1 MSIISIVFSTEFI
14 IATASYAII
23 IMLALP
29 CFDRIHRVLEHSLLQ
44 WSWDKIGMPFLRA
57 VLMLLFLL
65 LSYPVIF
72 AISDAPPVIALLDN
86 DELRVNYL
94 INLIFV
100 VTLLFPLI
108 PVLGKWEELIL
119 PAQAI
124 TASAMLF
131 SWLAADLG
139 FKNIHYW
146 PGIITVISILVI
158 AFLSHWLALAVSHF
172 LGDAIDEKFSVE
184 HAGHLLSRAL
194 VLFMQSPA
202 ILLYGSA
209 LGRQLN

>member
-29 CFDRIHRVLEHSLLQ
+29 CFDRIHRVLEHSILQ

-65 LSYPVIF
+65 LAYPVIF

-139 FKNIHYW
+139 IKNIQYW

-202 ILLYGSA
+202 ILLYSAA

>member
-29 CFDRIHRVLEHSLLQ
+29 CFDRIHRALEHSLLQ

-65 LSYPVIF
+65 LAYPVIF
-72 AISDAPPVIALLDN
+72 AISDAPAVIALLDN

-131 SWLAADLG
+131 SWVAADLG

-146 PGIITVISILVI
+146 PDIITVISILVI
-158 AFLSHWLALAVSHF
+158 AFVSHWLALAVSHY

-184 HAGHLLSRAL
+184 HTGHLLSRAL

-202 ILLYGSA
+202 ILLYSAA

>member
-29 CFDRIHRVLEHSLLQ
+29 CFDRIHRVLEHSILQ

-65 LSYPVIF
+65 LAYPVIF

-139 FKNIHYW
+139 FKNIQYW

-202 ILLYGSA
+202 ILLYSAA

>member
-29 CFDRIHRVLEHSLLQ
+29 CFDRIHRVLEHSVLQ

-65 LSYPVIF
+65 LAYPVIF
-72 AISDAPPVIALLDN
+72 AISDAPPVIALLDS
-86 DELRVNYL
+86 DELRINYL

-100 VTLLFPLI
+100 VTLMFPLI

-139 FKNIHYW
+139 IQGIHYW
-146 PGIITVISILVI
+146 PDIITVVSILVL
-158 AFLSHWLALAVSHF
+158 AFLSHWLALAVSHD
-172 LGDAIDEKFSVE
+172 LGDAIDEKLSVE
-184 HAGHLLSRAL
+184 HSGHLLSRAR

-202 ILLYGSA
+202 ILLYSSA
-209 LGRQLN
+209 LGRQLS

>member
-124 TASAMLF
+124 TASAML
-131 SWLAADLG
+131 
-139 FKNIHYW
+139 
-146 PGIITVISILVI
+146 
-158 AFLSHWLALAVSHF
+158 
-172 LGDAIDEKFSVE
+172 
-184 HAGHLLSRAL
+184 
-194 VLFMQSPA
+194 
-202 ILLYGSA
+202 
-209 LGRQLN
+209 